1 MTTRKWLGAGAS
13 DWFIQASQSPAGIP
27 LLLNRV
33 NNLIITRRLST
44 QVRAKTGAF
53 DRAAR
58 LFYKNLLMA
67 VLVSGF
73 LSGYNGSSS
82 SSETTSLA
90 QQVGNI
96 VQPQLD
102 KYPNVSLGVAV
113 GVVQPGTSNAIATS
127 TFYFGQLVDQ
137 NGDPIPLDGATE
149 YEIGS
154 VTKTFTIT
162 VLASQIQERLWLLNV
177 FTNRIFPQTPTFK
190 GQRTMIRDLA
200 DYTSGLPDTNRNGG
214 STRCKVSGGTIED
227 CYDVDL
233 MFQHLSDSNLSALQ
247 FAPGTQYLYSD
258 LAVALLALAE
268 PVLAGLSNRDRLRL
282 LAEWKAMVGSIV
294 LEPLR
299 MKSTHAFDP
308 LFDPAV
314 LPQGYTL
321 DSSGGIIPG
330 LNHNTSWPAFIGA
343 GGIVST
349 PNDMMIYLEYNLGVL
364 DTPLNSLLAALHTPA
379 TTVTGPNNEQLA
391 LGWFIG
397 TLPGS
402 SPSIPLIGKNGGVPA
417 FNTQVYFAP
426 STTTG
431 VFVLANT
438 SGIVDVRTICSQVM
452 QIINGLPPTAAGSS
466 DDQP

>member
-1 MTTRKWLGAGAS
+1 MTTRKWLGARAS
-13 DWFIQASQSPAGIP
+13 DWFAQATQSLAGIP

-33 NNLIITRRLST
+33 SNLIVTRRPSAL
-44 QVRAKTGAF
+44 VRAKTGTF

-58 LFYKNLLMA
+58 LFYNNLLMA
-67 VLVSGF
+67 VLVPCF
-73 LSGYNGSSS
+73 LSSYGSGSA
-82 SSETTSLA
+82 SETTSLA
-90 QQVGNI
+90 QQVENI

-102 KYPNVSLGVAV
+102 NYPNVNVGVAV
-113 GVVQPGTSNAIATS
+113 GVVQPGTNNAIATS
-127 TFYFGQLVDQ
+127 IFYFGQLVDQ

-154 VTKTFTIT
+154 VTKTFTT
-162 VLASQIQERLWLLNV
+162 AVLASQIQERPWLLNV
-177 FTNRIFPQTPTFK
+177 FTNRIFPQTPTFQ

-200 DYTSGLPDTNRNGG
+200 DYTSGLPDTNRDGG
-214 STRCKVSGGTIED
+214 SATCKFSGGTIED

-233 MFQHLSDSNLSALQ
+233 MFQHLANPNLSALQ

-299 MKSTHAFDP
+299 MKSTHPFDP
-308 LFDPAV
+308 RFDPAV

-321 DSSGGIIPG
+321 ASSGGVTPA
-330 LNHNTSWPAFIGA
+330 LNHNPSWPAFIGA

-349 PNDMMIYLEYNLGVL
+349 PNDMMIYLEYNVGVL
-364 DTPLNSLLAALHTPA
+364 DTPLNSLLPTLHTPA
-379 TTVTGPNNEQLA
+379 TTVTGPNHEQLA

-402 SPSIPLIGKNGGVPA
+402 SPGIPLIGKNGGVPA

-438 SGIVDVRTICSQVM
+438 SGIVDVRTICLQVM
-452 QIINGLPPTAAGSS
+452 QVINGLPPAAASPS